1 VRSRILRDP
10 GLRQCECCPG
20 KTQETFPPLGH
31 DSHEDDQGM
40 RKDMNLYEKDPKPG
54 FEGVKWQRAM
64 TTLKV
69 QRRSENIRYEM

>member
-1 VRSRILRDP
+1 
-10 GLRQCECCPG
+10 
-20 KTQETFPPLGH
+20 LGH